1 MKQLLVILGCFVAF
15 SCNSQKQG
23 DEKLLGKWESSLK
36 DSKTGNPIGKIVL
49 EFTENGN
56 FIQFSGEGKYQ
67 NIINSTYRIE
77 NDKIIATEKAT
88 NEISEC
94 TYFIKNDI
102 LIIKFEGIENKY
114 IKIKK

>member
-1 MKQLLVILGCFVAF
+1 MKKLLIILNCLIVL
-15 SCNSQKQG
+15 SCNSQKQE
-23 DEKLLGKWESSLK
+23 DTKLIGKWEGVLK
-36 DSKTGNPIGKIVL
+36 DSDNSNPIEKIVL

-94 TYFIKNDI
+94 TYFIENDI